1 MGGVEVMSEGTSF
14 RHIVRIAGVD
24 VEGDLLLPYGLAKI
38 KGVGYNLGLAIVRVL
53 GYDPNMRVGYLTD
66 EDVKKIEEVIQN
78 PLKFG
83 IPPWFLNRR
92 KDYVTGEDKHLVG
105 ADLIFAAR
113 QDIER
118 EMRIK
123 SWRGIRH
130 SLGLKVRGQ
139 RTHTTGRFG
148 PTVGVSRRR

>member
-1 MGGVEVMSEGTSF
+1 MVEKVF
-14 RHIVRIAGVD
+14 KHIVRIAGVD
-24 VEGDLLLPYGLAKI
+24 ISGELTLPYGLSVI
-38 KGVGYNLGLAIVRVL
+38 KGIGYNTALAIVRKL
-53 GYDPNMRVGYLTD
+53 GLDPRIRVGFLSD
-66 EDVKKIEEVIQN
+66 DDVKMIEDAVSN
-78 PLKFG
+78 LGKYGVPA
-83 IPPWFLNRR
+83 WYMNRR
-92 KDYVTGEDKHLVG
+92 KDYATGKDLHLIG

-118 EMRIK
+118 EMKMK

-139 RTHTTGRFG
+139 RTHTTGRIG

>member
-1 MGGVEVMSEGTSF
+1 MSAQGF

-38 KGVGYNLGLAIVRVL
+38 KGIGYNFALALIRVL
-53 GYDPNMRVGYLTD
+53 GYDPRLRVGFLTD
-66 EDVKKIEEVIQN
+66 EDVKRIENAINN
-78 PLKFG
+78 PSKYG
-83 IPPWFLNRR
+83 IPIWYFNRR
-92 KDYVTGEDKHLVG
+92 KDYVTGEDKHLIG

-118 EMRIK
+118 EIKIK

-130 SLGLKVRGQ
+130 ALGLKVRGQ
-139 RTHTTGRFG
+139 RTHTTGRIG
-148 PTVGVSRRR
+148 PTVGVSKRR

>member
-1 MGGVEVMSEGTSF
+1 MIEDAVS
-14 RHIVRIAGVD
+14 
-24 VEGDLLLPYGLAKI
+24 
-38 KGVGYNLGLAIVRVL
+38 NLGKYGVPAW
-53 GYDPNMRVGYLTD
+53 YM
-66 EDVKKIEEVIQN
+66 
-78 PLKFG
+78 
-83 IPPWFLNRR
+83 NRR
-92 KDYVTGEDKHLVG
+92 KDYAAGKDLHLIG

-118 EMRIK
+118 EMKMK

-139 RTHTTGRFG
+139 RTHTTGRIG